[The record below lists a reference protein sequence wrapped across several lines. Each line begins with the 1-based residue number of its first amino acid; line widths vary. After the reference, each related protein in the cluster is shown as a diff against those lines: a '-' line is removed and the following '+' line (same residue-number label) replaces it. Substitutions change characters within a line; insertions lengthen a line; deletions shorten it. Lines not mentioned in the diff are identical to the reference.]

1 MQKHW
6 KNLPKKNTLN
16 RVLYSL
22 KEGRKMDKIDLS
34 REGLEVLA
42 RGKGALMLDPCY
54 VREVCAML
62 AKKLLAEM
70 DKPKVWNDAPESAV
84 RLLIWYYD
92 RNDCVIRKHTM
103 LQRTISTPP
112 EREIAEK
119 AVEKLVAA
127 YCGSIVDEERKDICD
142 IIESAINEYKEKVK

>member
-6 KNLPKKNTLN
+6 KNFPKKNTLN

-22 KEGRKMDKIDLS
+22 KEGRNMDKIDLS

-70 DKPKVWNDAPESAV
+70 DKPDIWSGAPEWSISAQV
-84 RLLIWYYD
+84 FYANNKGENEYSKLY
-92 RNDCVIRKHTM
+92 T
-103 LQRTISTPP
+103 RTLPKSP

-119 AVEKLVAA
+119 FASHW
-127 YCGSIVDEERKDICD
+127 YDKDMESVVHSNTASL
-142 IIESAINEYKEKVK
+142 IESAINEYKERMKC